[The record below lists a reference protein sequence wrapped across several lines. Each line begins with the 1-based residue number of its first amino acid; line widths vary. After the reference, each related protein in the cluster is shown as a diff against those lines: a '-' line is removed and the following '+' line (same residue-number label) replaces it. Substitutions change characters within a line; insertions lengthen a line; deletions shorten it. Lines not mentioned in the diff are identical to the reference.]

1 MAKVQDLRF
10 LCEENKKADLYAVVD
25 GKKVA
30 VGNSYVEDEKLYLF
44 ASKTETRNA
53 EEFASFIYS
62 EAADPCWYDIDGSKF
77 RWCDIYFVNENCCLD
92 EAEQIYSVT
101 AVTISNNEILLIGE
115 NDTSSFIHLHFN
127 SPEELEDMILSGND
141 LYNPVLEQYVFVY
154 NDKDA
159 IAVYSNIEIDYAK
172 ELQEKAEVDDE
183 YWGAYLG
190 AGGVIY
196 DCPSDYTT
204 TVFSDTNWMPC
215 KLVKEL

>member
-30 VGNSYVEDEKLYLF
+30 VGNSYIEDEKLYLF

-53 EEFASFIYS
+53 DEFLSFIYN
-62 EAADPCWYDIDGSKF
+62 EAADPCWYNIDGSKF

-141 LYNPVLEQYVFVY
+141 LYNPVLEQYVFAY
-154 NDKDA
+154 NINGA